1 MRVVF
6 WVCAVY
12 CVLADKD
19 KVACEIA
26 DRVRAVL
33 RGLGVEYG
41 GEYDG
46 SSMVFACGDDA
57 FVLSVF
63 RELGVRQVPVLGIG
77 GGVLSEANH
86 ENYENVVRRVV
97 RGGFAIDERARLV
110 ASFDGRE
117 SPFALNE
124 IGIFPRRSAELLR
137 YALGIDNEYFF
148 RDTADGVIV
157 STPTGSTG
165 YAMSAGGPMVIGDA
179 DVFTV
184 TPVSPMRRSY
194 APIVVSS
201 GARIR
206 ISGLEAKSSVC
217 AVVDGVV
224 RIAVDCDCVEVVRSS
239 YPALF
244 VKPKNS
250 QSIVERLRKRSVGVN
265 HAKVKSLSP
274 SAKLVYKVLGFEGEM
289 TQKEI
294 VERTY
299 LPQRTVRYALEV
311 LSSAGVIQR
320 RASLLD
326 VRQTVYSV

>member
-1 MRVVF
+1 
-6 WVCAVY
+6 VY
-12 CVLADKD
+12 CVVAAKD
-19 KVACEIA
+19 KGASEIA

-33 RGLGVEYG
+33 RGVGVEYS

-57 FVLSVF
+57 FILSVF
-63 RELGVRQVPVLGIG
+63 RELGLMQVPVLGIG
-77 GGVLSEANH
+77 GGVLSEANLG
-86 ENYENVVRRVV
+86 NYEDVVKRVV
-97 RGGFAIDERARLV
+97 RGEFAVDEKARMV
-110 ASFDGRE
+110 ASFDGRM

-124 IGIFPRRSAELLR
+124 IGIFPRRSAELMR
-137 YALGIDNEYFF
+137 YTLGIDNEYFF

-184 TPVSPMRRSY
+184 TPVSSMRRSY

-224 RIAVDCDCVEVVRSS
+224 RIAVDCDCVEIVRCSC
-239 YPALF
+239 PALF

-250 QSIVERLRKRSVGVN
+250 QSIVERLRKRSVEVN
-265 HAKVKSLSP
+265 HAKVRSLSP
-274 SAKLVYKVLGFEGEM
+274 SAKLVYKVLSFEGEM

-294 VERTY
+294 VARSY

>member
-1 MRVVF
+1 M
-6 WVCAVY
+6 Y
-12 CVLADKD
+12 CVVAAKD
-19 KVACEIA
+19 KWACEIA
-26 DRVRAVL
+26 EKVRSVL
-33 RGLGVEYG
+33 RGVGVEYAQ
-41 GEYDG
+41 EYHG

-57 FVLSVF
+57 FILSVF
-63 RELGVRQVPVLGIG
+63 RELGLMQVPVLGIG
-77 GGVLSEANH
+77 GGVLSLANPG
-86 ENYENVVRRVV
+86 NYEDIVRRVV
-97 RGGFAIDERARLV
+97 GGEFAVDERARLV

-137 YALGIDNEYFF
+137 YTLGIDNEYFF

-184 TPVSPMRRSY
+184 TPVSSMRRSY
-194 APIVVSS
+194 APIVVS
-201 GARIR
+201 GGVRIR

-239 YPALF
+239 CPALF

-250 QSIVERLRKRSVGVN
+250 QSIVERLRKRSVEVN
-265 HAKVKSLSP
+265 HATVRSLSP
-274 SAKLVYKVLGFEGEM
+274 SAKLVYKVLSFEGEM

-294 VERTY
+294 VAGTY

-326 VRQTVYSV
+326 VRQTIYSV

>member
-1 MRVVF
+1 M
-6 WVCAVY
+6 Y
-12 CVLADKD
+12 CVVAAKD
-19 KVACEIA
+19 KGSSEVAERIL
-26 DRVRAVL
+26 AVL
-33 RGLGVEYG
+33 GEFGLESGSR
-41 GEYDG
+41 YDG
-46 SSMVFACGDDA
+46 SSMIFACGDDA
-57 FVLSVF
+57 FILSVF
-63 RELGVRQVPVLGIG
+63 RELGSRQVPVLGIG
-77 GGVLSEANH
+77 GGVLSEANGGNC
-86 ENYENVVRRVV
+86 EEVVKTVV
-97 RGGFAIDERARLV
+97 RGEFTVDERARLV
-110 ASFDGRE
+110 ASFDGHV

-124 IGIFPRRSAELLR
+124 IGIFPRRSAELMR
-137 YALGIDNEYFF
+137 YALGIDDEYFF

-184 TPVSPMRRSY
+184 TPVSSMRRSY

-217 AVVDGVV
+217 AVVDGVE
-224 RIAVDCDCVEVVRSS
+224 RIALDCDCVEIVRSS

-250 QSIVERLRKRSVGVN
+250 QSIVERLRKRSVEVN
-265 HAKVKSLSP
+265 HVKVRSLSP
-274 SAKLVYKVLGFEGEM
+274 SAKLVYKVLSFEGEM

-294 VERTY
+294 VARSY

-311 LSSAGVIQR
+311 LSRKGVIRR